1 MSQVVD
7 QFAHFGQGVSIALP
21 WAFPLPPVV
30 AGGLSGGIGLFWR
43 ELSQLRRSNGFKQWK
58 AELERWRNR
67 TKIADGTEYQMIFFP
82 STWELWHMNDRLLD
96 ILFGVVGGAA
106 VGIAIGVLR

>member
-1 MSQVVD
+1 MSQALD
-7 QFAHFGQGVSIALP
+7 QFAHFGQGVSIVLP

-43 ELSQLRRSNGFKQWK
+43 ELSQLRRSNGMKEWK
-58 AELERWRNR
+58 RIYNISTPPPTYR
-67 TKIADGTEYQMIFFP
+67 Q
-82 STWELWHMNDRLLD
+82 TWELWHMNDRLLD
-96 ILFGVVGGAA
+96 MLFGAVGGAA

>member
-1 MSQVVD
+1 MSQALD

-21 WAFPLPPVV
+21 WALPIPPVV

-58 AELERWRNR
+58 ADRKLDLESEGWW
-67 TKIADGTEYQMIFFP
+67 K
-82 STWELWHMNDRLLD
+82 LWHMKDRILD
-96 ILFGVVGGAA
+96 ITFGVLGGL
-106 VGIAIGVLR
+106 AIGAVVGFLQ